1 MDKQDIAQLDYM
13 LTQHTE
19 ILRQHE
25 LTMRLHVRALACHSE
40 CLGMNA
46 ENASAVCM
54 DTIAPYGENAYYEVM
69 QKWGLI
75 DDKLEP
81 TKEV

>member
-1 MDKQDIAQLDYM
+1 MDPKIVAQLDYM

-25 LTMRLHVRALACHSE
+25 LTMRLHTRALACHCE

-46 ENASAVCM
+46 ENSRAVCE
-54 DTIAPYGENAYYEVM
+54 DSVPPYADADYFGVM
-69 QKWGLI
+69 QKWGLL
-75 DDKLEP
+75 DGNGQP
-81 TKEV
+81 TEEV